1 MDKTWRRSVQ
11 PPVVELLQE
20 YLVQT
25 GAKPGDKLPTEAEF
39 ATELGIGRSGVR
51 EGIHALQALGIVEV
65 RHGRGTFLRSGGSL
79 DGLGRGLTFWSR
91 LSLAEGGESDTLRLV
106 TQVRMAL
113 ETSLVHE
120 VVGLHDD
127 ASFAAMEHAVE
138 EMEALA
144 REGSYAPAADRD
156 FHHAL
161 YEPLANWVL
170 DSIVYSFWDAM
181 SRSSEPGA
189 LGAPEPIA
197 RVHRDILDAL
207 RAGDHAALASAMA
220 AHFEPVTF
228 RFTRRPA
235 WRAGGEASTSAGL

>member
-1 MDKTWRRSVQ
+1 MERSWRRATQ

-25 GAKPGDKLPTEAEF
+25 GAKPGDKVPTEAEF

-91 LSLAEGGESDTLRLV
+91 LSLADEGGSDTLLLV

-127 ASFAAMEHAVE
+127 ASFAALEHAVA
-138 EMEALA
+138 EMEGLA

-156 FHHAL
+156 FHHVL
-161 YEPLANWVL
+161 YQPLANWVL
-170 DSIVYSFWDAM
+170 DGIVHSFWDAVRQ
-181 SRSSEPGA
+181 STGWEAVSPDPA
-189 LGAPEPIA
+189 PIA
-197 RVHRDILDAL
+197 QVHRDILDAL
-207 RAGDHAALASAMA
+207 RAKDHATLAAAMK

-228 RFTRRPA
+228 RASRQGT
-235 WRAGGEASTSAGL
+235 WRGGGDER